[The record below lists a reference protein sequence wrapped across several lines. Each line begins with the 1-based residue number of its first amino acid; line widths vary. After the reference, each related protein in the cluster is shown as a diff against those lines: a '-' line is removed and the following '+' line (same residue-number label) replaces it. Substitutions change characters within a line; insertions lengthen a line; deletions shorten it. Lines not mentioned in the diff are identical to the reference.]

1 MIEALAFKE
10 PMVWVKLACRLA
22 MAEPVRLALRFTPI
36 AAARL
41 VDKLA
46 MSERLAVNDALAD
59 ADADA

>member
-1 MIEALAFKE
+1 
-10 PMVWVKLACRLA
+10 